1 MTAKRKLSYRENTE
15 QKNLLNQFLAEHGVQ
30 LSEETLDKLYQFAD
44 LVVDTKEFGNLISA
58 KDAGKFLSRHIADSL
73 VPYIY
78 IRRKNGPTVLQT
90 KDERGECC
98 GNACISI
105 AEPKSLGSKSK
116 DERGECCGNACISI
130 AEPKSLGSKSKDERG
145 KAATIE
151 SMSPIENSV
160 SSRMTD
166 SENATSNN
174 LSSIVYRLSSKRWA
188 DMGAGAGCPVF
199 PLAIAMPEIQFY
211 AVEPRHMRVNFM
223 QMVKEKLHLDN
234 LTVVSKRF
242 ETSGLTDLDFISC
255 RALSTFENDW
265 ERALP
270 GLKKGGTFVTLKS
283 FNNIAHLE
291 NNPKVHIQKYE
302 LPEEEQVYALVTR
315 GNNE

>member
-1 MTAKRKLSYRENTE
+1 M
-15 QKNLLNQFLAEHGVQ
+15 NQFLAEHGVQ

-73 VPYIY
+73 VPFIY
-78 IRRKNGPTVLQT
+78 MRRET
-90 KDERGECC
+90 KDERRENNTLSTLVC
-98 GNACISI
+98 S
-105 AEPKSLGSKSK
+105 EP
-116 DERGECCGNACISI
+116 A
-130 AEPKSLGSKSKDERG
+130 
-145 KAATIE
+145 
-151 SMSPIENSV
+151 SV
-160 SSRMTD
+160 
-166 SENATSNN
+166 
-174 LSSIVYRLSSKRWA
+174 LSSIRWA

-199 PLAIAMPEIQFY
+199 PLAIAMPNVQFF

-234 LTVVSKRF
+234 LTVVGKRF

-265 ERALP
+265 ERAQA
-270 GLKKGGTFVTLKS
+270 GLKHGGTFVTLKS

-291 NNPKVHIQKYE
+291 NDPKVHIQKYE

>member
-1 MTAKRKLSYRENTE
+1 MSYRENTE
-15 QKNLLNQFLAEHGVQ
+15 QKKLLNQFLTEHGVE

-73 VPYIY
+73 MPFIALS
-78 IRRKNGPTVLQT
+78 KN
-90 KDERGECC
+90 
-98 GNACISI
+98 S
-105 AEPKSLGSKSK
+105 SLKATAGS
-116 DERGECCGNACISI
+116 A
-130 AEPKSLGSKSKDERG
+130 PH
-145 KAATIE
+145 
-151 SMSPIENSV
+151 
-160 SSRMTD
+160 
-166 SENATSNN
+166 N
-174 LSSIVYRLSSKRWA
+174 LKWA

-199 PLAIAMPEIQFY
+199 PLAIAMPNVQFY

-234 LTVVSKRF
+234 LTVVGKRF

-265 ERALP
+265 ERAQA
-270 GLKKGGTFVTLKS
+270 GLKRGGTFVTLKS

-291 NNPKVHIQKYE
+291 NDPKVHIQKYE

>member
-1 MTAKRKLSYRENTE
+1 MSYRTNKA
-15 QKNLLNQFLAEHGVQ
+15 QQNLLNQFLAEHGVQ

-78 IRRKNGPTVLQT
+78 IG
-90 KDERGECC
+90 
-98 GNACISI
+98 
-105 AEPKSLGSKSK
+105 KSLLDPSTSPNGSAQDDSH
-116 DERGECCGNACISI
+116 
-130 AEPKSLGSKSKDERG
+130 SLLKATAGSDL
-145 KAATIE
+145 T
-151 SMSPIENSV
+151 PH
-160 SSRMTD
+160 
-166 SENATSNN
+166 N
-174 LSSIVYRLSSKRWA
+174 LKWA

-199 PLAIAMPEIQFY
+199 PLAIAMPNIQFF

-234 LTVVSKRF
+234 LTVVGKRF
-242 ETSGLTDLDFISC
+242 ETSDLNNLDFISC

-265 ERALP
+265 ERAKV
-270 GLKKGGTFVTLKS
+270 GLKLGGTFVTLKS
-283 FNNIAHLE
+283 YNNIVHLE
-291 NNPKVHIQKYE
+291 NDPKVHIQKYE